1 VSVPPR
7 ARDVPPPAGE
17 RPERGF
23 RALRTG
29 ELLLRLIE
37 EEMVPALVA
46 ELARHADAAEME
58 EELRASYLPEYDR
71 RGRRTA
77 YGFATERGGVLVGFS
92 LLTVDSWDD
101 ARGSTGAD
109 TLAAFRGQGIAPA
122 SKPALFHLGFAMLG
136 LHSIATG
143 CAESNT
149 SSRRSIEKTPGF
161 VYERTSRQSARR
173 EDGGG
178 FEDEHHWSILRPDW
192 ERLYDRTAVEVLF

>member
-1 VSVPPR
+1 VTDPV
-7 ARDVPPPAGE
+7 
-17 RPERGF
+17 F

-29 ELLLRLIE
+29 PLVLRLIE
-37 EEMVPALVA
+37 EEMIGALVA
-46 ELARHADAAEME
+46 ATARYPDAEDLE
-58 EELRASYLPEYDR
+58 HELRNHYAPEHDR
-71 RGRRTA
+71 DGRRTQ
-77 YGFATERGGVLVGFS
+77 YGFATERDGVLVGFS
-92 LLTVDSWDD
+92 LLSVDSWED

-109 TLAAFRGQGIAPA
+109 TISAFRGQGIAPA

-143 CAESNT
+143 CSDSNA

-173 EDGGG
+173 EDGEG

-192 ERLYDRTAVEVLF
+192 ERLYDPAAVEVLR